1 MDSFLN
7 EIFSFPIIIFTL
19 PLIFLLMYWALAL
32 LGLIDIELID
42 FDVPEADGDVQG
54 NGSWLSSLGLDG
66 VPLAVSV
73 LFVDFYAWLF
83 TFFGKKIF
91 TQFFDDVLTGA
102 AMGGLV
108 ALIAVIIAIPLA
120 VLSVKPLK
128 RIFATQLGPNK
139 SELTGK
145 TCILTTT
152 KVTETFGQA
161 ELEDGSMILSVRADE
176 PNKFNKGTRLIL
188 LGYDEETDR
197 YDVMS
202 EDKFLNNI
210 KGEIECL

>member
-1 MDSFLN
+1 
-7 EIFSFPIIIFTL
+7 
-19 PLIFLLMYWALAL
+19 MYWALAL

-42 FDVPEADGDVQG
+42 VDVPEADGDTAG
-54 NGSWLSSLGLDG
+54 NGSGSWLSTLGLDG

-91 TQFFDDVLTGA
+91 TQLFDDALTGA
-102 AMGGLV
+102 AIGGLV
-108 ALIAVIIAIPLA
+108 ALVAVIIAIPLA

-152 KVTETFGQA
+152 KVTESFGQA

-176 PNKFNKGTRLIL
+176 PNKFKKGTRLIL

>member
-91 TQFFDDVLTGA
+91 TQLFDDVLTGA

-108 ALIAVIIAIPLA
+108 ALVAVIIAIPLA

>member
-42 FDVPEADGDVQG
+42 FDVPEADSEVQG

-66 VPLAVSV
+66 VPLAVSI

-108 ALIAVIIAIPLA
+108 ALVAVIIALPLA

-161 ELEDGSMILSVRADE
+161 ELEDGSMVLSIRADE